1 MNVIIERIEELR
13 RIKGLSKKAMADRSG
28 ISRSTVSNWYY
39 VDAIPSLSVIDSICN
54 VLGVTT
60 EQFFS
65 GMGNLEGDKAEREFI
80 DDWRMLS
87 DTEKLA
93 VEKVMCAFKELKA
106 VHND

>member
-1 MNVIIERIEELR
+1 MNEIVSRIYEL
-13 RIKGLSKKAMADRSG
+13 MAKSG
-28 ISRSTVSNWYY
+28 IRKKDLSDKIGVSRNTIQNWKKF
-39 VDAIPSLSVIDSICN
+39 DAMPTLSVIEKICEVFN
-54 VLGVTT
+54 IST